1 MTDSTLADTAAR
13 PLRRV
18 NIVGIGAGSPDHLTA
33 QAITAL
39 GEVDVF
45 LVADKGAAKDELV
58 ALRRTICQRF
68 IAGQEGVDYRF
79 VTVPDPDRGPD
90 AQRGTDEYLRGVDDW
105 HAARAA
111 AYAAIIEGLDEQEVV
126 GFLVWGDPAF
136 YDSTIRIV
144 DTISRTLPLSVRVVP
159 GISAVQILAAE
170 HGIVLNGVGQAV
182 HLTTGRRLLQEW
194 TPELGTVVV
203 MLDGRL
209 ACAGLVERAP
219 DLVIHWGAYLGLPYQ
234 ELRSGR
240 LADVIDELVELRG
253 RLRAEHGWIMDTY
266 ALTRPNP

>member
-1 MTDSTLADTAAR
+1 MTDTAPAASPTR

-33 QAITAL
+33 QAITDL

-45 LVADKGAAKDELV
+45 LVADKGSAKDELV

-68 IAGQEGVDYRF
+68 IAGEEGVDYRF
-79 VTVPDPDRGPD
+79 VTVPDPHRGPD
-90 AQRGTDEYLRGVDDW
+90 AQRGTEEYLRGVDDW

-111 AYAAIIEGLDEQEVV
+111 AYAQIIEGLDENEVV

-144 DTISRTLPLSVRVVP
+144 DTISRSLPLSVRVVP
-159 GISAVQILAAE
+159 GISAVQLLAAE
-170 HGIVLNGVGQAV
+170 HGIVLNGIGQAV
-182 HLTTGRRLLQEW
+182 HLTTGRRLLEEW
-194 TPELGTVVV
+194 TPDLGTVVV

-219 DLVIHWGAYLGLPYQ
+219 DLIIHWGAYLGLPYQ

-240 LADVIDELVELRG
+240 LADIIDELTQLRT

-266 ALTRPNP
+266 ALSSPTP